1 MVRIDYDVYDIHTF
15 FYYGSDCS
23 MTFMYLVHEC
33 QMRIVSQHNQVQGRI
48 CSRAIPQ
55 PEDRLLE
62 LANESRS
69 NFLSFFV
76 NLFYIVIR
84 SKYWYHNFDLKWGL
98 DNSKARGGTSTIQ
111 EPATKYNIILPGNYY
126 GSLVANWETLFL
138 PFCLQLSQNDRRCR
152 IDRSRIGFGGERTTG
167 GGSY

>member
-1 MVRIDYDVYDIHTF
+1 MAMVRIDYDVYDIHTF

-76 NLFYIVIR
+76 NLFYISLR
-84 SKYWYHNFDLKWGL
+84 
-98 DNSKARGGTSTIQ
+98 
-111 EPATKYNIILPGNYY
+111 TKYRC
-126 GSLVANWETLFL
+126 S
-138 PFCLQLSQNDRRCR
+138 RRNVP
-152 IDRSRIGFGGERTTG
+152 ER
-167 GGSY
+167 YDAKMCN

>member
-1 MVRIDYDVYDIHTF
+1 MAMVRIDYDVYDIHTF

-76 NLFYIVIR
+76 NLFYCYSIKVL
-84 SKYWYHNFDLKWGL
+84 YHNFDLK
-98 DNSKARGGTSTIQ
+98 
-111 EPATKYNIILPGNYY
+111 
-126 GSLVANWETLFL
+126 
-138 PFCLQLSQNDRRCR
+138 
-152 IDRSRIGFGGERTTG
+152 
-167 GGSY
+167 